1 VYWYLFSEVLPLQT
15 VELLWSPKAQE
26 SISVFLY
33 KDKSALNKVEA
44 FSLLQIFTLKAVL
57 RNLDNQLPLD
67 AVSYCRGNK
76 PSVTPLSGLKTCSDR
91 DFKKR

>member
-1 VYWYLFSEVLPLQT
+1 LYWYLFSEVLPLQT

-26 SISVFLY
+26 SISGFFC

-44 FSLLQIFTLKAVL
+44 FSLLQIFALKAISPDL
-57 RNLDNQLPLD
+57 GNQLPLD

-76 PSVTPLSGLKTCSDR
+76 TSASPLSR
-91 DFKKR
+91 P